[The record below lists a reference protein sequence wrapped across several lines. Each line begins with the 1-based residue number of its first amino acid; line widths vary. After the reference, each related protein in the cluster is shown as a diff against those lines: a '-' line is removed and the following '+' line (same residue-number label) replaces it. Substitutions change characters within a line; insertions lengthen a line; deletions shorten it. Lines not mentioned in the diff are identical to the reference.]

1 MEAASQVPAPGE
13 RVVSCVIQVKQ
24 GYLAIQCEN
33 TYAGPLSLDDKGRP
47 QTTKEDPSR
56 HGFGLAQMEA
66 IARKHGSVLDLHFT
80 DTRFTLQ
87 TALKLP

>member
-56 HGFGLAQMEA
+56 HGFGLAQ
-66 IARKHGSVLDLHFT
+66 RYPLRGSYSAYDRLL
-80 DTRFTLQ
+80 R
-87 TALKLP
+87 